1 MASAEETST
10 SHHAHF
16 QNGNPSAHHDLS
28 TEGDVPRLILDFRA
42 ARILLEAV
50 YMMPVD
56 GNDVAVETSAET
68 AIVATESTQQL
79 FTDAAVA
86 PTSTDLIF
94 FEDETFDD
102 APIRT
107 SVNSVVS
114 ATFVTPSGDVAP
126 SDADNAPHDSDVESK
141 IFLLPFKIFTNDGS
155 EGEAASDIYTDHNVG
170 ATPKSDFQ
178 VRLEK
183 VSKTKLSGFAN
194 SVLSFLPQT
203 GVGHILRNQEHDV
216 GPSTS
221 SNETTSSAPEANN
234 PDGLSFEKSMAIAL
248 DDEEE
253 DLILLDFAPS
263 QNIVQPNPQAPIN
276 ASTTIETIQPP
287 SLLDTV
293 PGSETTSVVDIT
305 NNTEVD
311 IAHVAAVAATVVAAL
326 VLASAVVS
334 ASDTGIEDTTKCAK
348 CGKGCGNHLLK
359 CPCGHE
365 YCSQCLDRLIE
376 VSIRGRAPFP
386 PACCDLPLPVDAN
399 NPNLDPMVLQEFF
412 TKKFEVDCK
421 TPTKNDSKFCSVITP
436 PTDKSFNDQ
445 EHEVFGSSPHHE
457 EEKRCHLC
465 ERVVAKGASKS

>member
-1 MASAEETST
+1 MASAEEINT

-68 AIVATESTQQL
+68 VIVATESTQQQE
-79 FTDAAVA
+79 AAVA

-94 FEDETFDD
+94 FEEETFDD
-102 APIRT
+102 APIRA

-114 ATFVTPSGDVAP
+114 ATFATPSGDVAP
-126 SDADNAPHDSDVESK
+126 SDADDAPHDSHIESK

-216 GPSTS
+216 GPWTS
-221 SNETTSSAPEANN
+221 SNETTSSAPEAND
-234 PDGLSFEKSMAIAL
+234 PDGLGFENSMAITL

-253 DLILLDFAPS
+253 DLIFFDSAPS
-263 QNIVQPNPQAPIN
+263 QNIDQSNPLAPIN
-276 ASTTIETIQPP
+276 ASITIEAIQPP
-287 SLLDTV
+287 SLLDAATV
-293 PGSETTSVVDIT
+293 SETTSVVDIA

-326 VLASAVVS
+326 VLASAIVS
-334 ASDTGIEDTTKCAK
+334 ASDTGIEDIAKCAK
-348 CGKGCGNHLLK
+348 CGKGCGNRLIK
-359 CPCGHE
+359 CTCVHE
-365 YCSQCLDRLIE
+365 FCSQCLSRLIE
-376 VSIRGRAPFP
+376 DSIRGRAPFP

-399 NPNLDPMVLQEFF
+399 NPNLDPMILQDFF

-445 EHEVFGSSPHHE
+445 EHEVFGSSPHRE

-465 ERVVAKGASKS
+465 EKVVAKGASKS